1 MFGSFLAFLGQYG
14 GGGSGGGASGG
25 GGFSTT
31 YWVVVGIIAAAV
43 VIGIVLGVR
52 WWRARS
58 GPTAGSPRSEPPEG
72 AA

>member
-1 MFGSFLAFLGQYG
+1 VFASLLAFLGQYG

-31 YWVVVGIIAAAV
+31 YWVVVGIIAAV
-43 VIGIVLGVR
+43 VVLGIVLGVR

-58 GPTAGSPRSEPPEG
+58 ARTAGSRQ
-72 AA
+72 A

>member
-1 MFGSFLAFLGQYG
+1 VFALLAFLGQYG

-31 YWVVVGIIAAAV
+31 YWVVVGIVAAIV
-43 VIGIVLGVR
+43 VLAIVLGVR
-52 WWRARS
+52 WWRVRNAR
-58 GPTAGSPRSEPPEG
+58 TAESRQSERPEG